1 MIECPTGAIFR
12 DHGKGDIVINEQ
24 TCIGCAQCASNCPF
38 DAIRMVDIRDSAGE
52 LIVDSKT
59 LAPLSQATKC
69 DLCIDQRGGPA
80 CERACPHDAL
90 FRVNMQES
98 ANVQEVFSR

>member
-1 MIECPTGAIFR
+1 
-12 DHGKGDIVINEQ
+12 
-24 TCIGCAQCASNCPF
+24 
-38 DAIRMVDIRDSAGE
+38 MVDIRDKKGD

-59 LAPLSQATKC
+59 HAPLTQATKC

-90 FRVNMQES
+90 FRVNMQDATKVE
-98 ANVQEVFSR
+98 EVFTS